1 MAAPKLGATTG
12 NSRWCIM
19 SREYYSMGLPQGI
32 YECQPEGGIAHSL
45 LPLLQLPYR
54 GTKMVEGEDEREG
67 EREEGRR
74 RRGRKEKKEK
84 GGDEREKRGGEEGK
98 GKGRGEN
105 DEWEAES
112 SS

>member
-1 MAAPKLGATTG
+1 MAALKLGATTG

-32 YECQPEGGIAHSL
+32 YECQPVGGIAHSS
-45 LPLLQLPYR
+45 LPLLQLQCR

-74 RRGRKEKKEK
+74 RKEKKEN
-84 GGDEREKRGGEEGK
+84 GGDEREKRGGRGREREGK
-98 GKGRGEN
+98 RRE
-105 DEWEAES
+105 
-112 SS
+112 